1 MFRLSSFL
9 RSQFVPHRKLFICL
23 DCRISFVLSSYR
35 TVNSVHMFILSHF
48 LRSQFVPHGKHF
60 ISVKKNNKGNM
71 LSMNLKLTYVPLK
84 CLLSLSCFK
93 QNQKVTSKFSKN
105 REKINVL
112 EILCGCNRAVSCG
125 RADVRTCGRTWQG
138 WWPFSW
144 QLLSWRAE
152 LLDHATWQATTNT
165 TFSLIFKRV
174 SVIAAF
180 HQVQCERT
188 VLIACWQTDRRRSFL
203 SPATLWH

>member
-1 MFRLSSFL
+1 MLECLDCRIYSVSVRTAQKTVFIFLDCRISFILSSYRTENSVHMFRLSSFL

-125 RADVRTCGRTWQG
+125 RADVRTCGRT
-138 WWPFSW
+138 
-144 QLLSWRAE
+144 
-152 LLDHATWQATTNT
+152 
-165 TFSLIFKRV
+165 
-174 SVIAAF
+174 
-180 HQVQCERT
+180 
-188 VLIACWQTDRRRSFL
+188 
-203 SPATLWH
+203 